1 MIRIAWRNLRAHLR
15 RFQMSLLAVVLGV
28 AFLSGIFAL
37 RATLADSYYS
47 LVASTNTYQYYLVGK
62 TQGEK
67 VEGQAPVRESLS
79 LKTVHQA
86 EKISGVKYA
95 DP

>member
-37 RATLADSYYS
+37 RATLADSYNS
-47 LVASTNTYQYYLVGK
+47 LIASTNTYQYYLVGK
-62 TQGEK
+62 AQGEI
-67 VEGQAPVRESLS
+67 VEGQTPVRDSLALANVQDAKKVALS
-79 LKTVHQA
+79 LIH
-86 EKISGVKYA
+86 I
-95 DP
+95 